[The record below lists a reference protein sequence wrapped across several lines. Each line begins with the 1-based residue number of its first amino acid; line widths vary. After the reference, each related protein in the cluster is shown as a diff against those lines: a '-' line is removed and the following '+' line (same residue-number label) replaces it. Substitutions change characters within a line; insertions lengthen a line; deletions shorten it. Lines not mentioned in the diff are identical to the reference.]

1 MDNFKIIYKILKT
14 LERAL
19 DYDEFDSSTL
29 SAERLGISRNRWEQI
44 WIMLAKE
51 GYVDGVCFTKGLTDK
66 CYHIAEPIQPVITL
80 KGLEY
85 LADNS
90 LMTKAAKLAKG
101 ITDMIP

>member
-29 SAERLGISRNRWEQI
+29 SAERLGISKNRWEQI
-44 WIMLAKE
+44 WITLVKE
-51 GYVDGVCFTKGLTDK
+51 GYVDGIHCTKELTDK
-66 CYHIAEPIQPVITL
+66 CYHIAESIQPVITL

-85 LADNS
+85 LAENS
-90 LMTKAAKLAKG
+90 LMSKAAKLAKG
-101 ITDMIP
+101 ITDMIS